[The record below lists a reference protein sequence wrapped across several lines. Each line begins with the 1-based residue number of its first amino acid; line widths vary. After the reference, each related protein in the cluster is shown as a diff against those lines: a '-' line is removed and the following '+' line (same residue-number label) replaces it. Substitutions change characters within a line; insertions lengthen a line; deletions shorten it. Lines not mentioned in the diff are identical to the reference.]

1 MSGLV
6 REYKLPAKNS
16 SNLEQTCDVAS
27 LEDYKDTI
35 AVVGMSCRFPGAN
48 NATEYW
54 KLLSEGEAAIRKFP
68 TDRDFM
74 GFPEARDMQAG
85 FLKCPIDEFDAKFF
99 GISPREALLID
110 PQQRLLLEVAWESL
124 EHAGINPQ
132 TLRNSDTGVY
142 VGIWQ
147 QDYERIIL
155 NSKQADKDDTMT
167 TDYLHVFLGNKYSAT
182 ASRISFCLGLNGPA
196 MAIES
201 GCSSS
206 LNALHV
212 ACESLHAGETSLALV
227 SGVNLIL
234 LPFNPFSGK
243 AQDENTIV
251 LSKDYKCK
259 TFDESADGFVR

>member
-1 MSGLV
+1 MNSLESHGL
-6 REYKLPAKNS
+6 AI
-16 SNLEQTCDVAS
+16 QTS
-27 LEDYKDTI
+27 LEDYRDTI
-35 AVVGMSCRFPGAN
+35 AVIGMSCRFPGAN
-48 NATEYW
+48 NAAEYW
-54 KLLSEGEAAIRKFP
+54 KLLSEGREAIRKFP
-68 TDRDFM
+68 QDRHFS
-74 GFPEARDMQAG
+74 GSTAATEMQAG

-110 PQQRLLLEVAWESL
+110 PQQRLLLEVTWESL

-132 TLRNSDTGVY
+132 ILRNSDTGVY
-142 VGIWQ
+142 VGMWQ
-147 QDYERIIL
+147 QDYERIIFS
-155 NSKQADKDDTMT
+155 SKQDDSLNN
-167 TDYLHVFLGNKYSAT
+167 DYLHVFLGNKYSAT

-206 LNALHV
+206 LNGLHI
-212 ACESLHAGETSLALV
+212 ACESLHTGETSLALV
-227 SGVNLIL
+227 SGVNLVL

-243 AQDENTIV
+243 VEGEDTVV

>member
-1 MSGLV
+1 M
-6 REYKLPAKNS
+6 ET
-16 SNLEQTCDVAS
+16 NLD
-27 LEDYKDTI
+27 DYKDTI

-48 NATEYW
+48 NTAEYW
-54 KLLSEGEAAIRKFP
+54 KLLSEGREAIRKFP
-68 TDRDFM
+68 DERSFG
-74 GFPEARDMQAG
+74 GFVSTCEMQAG

-99 GISPREALLID
+99 EISPREALLID
-110 PQQRLLLEVAWESL
+110 PQQRLLLEVTWESL

-132 TLRNSDTGVY
+132 TLQNSDTGVY

-147 QDYERIIL
+147 QDYEKLIL
-155 NSKQADKDDTMT
+155 NTKKDDSLTN
-167 TDYLHVFLGNKYSAT
+167 DFLHVFLGNKYSAT

-206 LNALHV
+206 LNGLHI
-212 ACESLHAGETSLALV
+212 ACESLHSGETSLALV
-227 SGVNLIL
+227 GGVNLIL
-234 LPFNPFSGK
+234 RPLNPFSGEVEGK
-243 AQDENTIV
+243 DSVV